1 MAVFIATLGGI
12 GFTPGAPG
20 TAGSLA
26 AWPVG
31 ILAAFAFGPAG
42 LIAGIVLVGLAGWWA
57 SAVYVVATGRE
68 DPGEV
73 VIDEAAGLWIAL
85 LPAGLEPLAL
95 LAGLVLFRLFDIAKP
110 WPIGG
115 IDRKIK
121 GGLGIMLDD
130 LVAGAMA
137 ALVLQGALMVLKG

>member
-1 MAVFIATLGGI
+1 M
-12 GFTPGAPG
+12 
-20 TAGSLA
+20 
-26 AWPVG
+26 
-31 ILAAFAFGPAG
+31 
-42 LIAGIVLVGLAGWWA
+42 
-57 SAVYVVATGRE
+57 
-68 DPGEV
+68 
-73 VIDEAAGLWIAL
+73 IDEAAGLWIAL